1 MAWAMASG
9 ALAGGLRKQ
18 SQTGYQ
24 DSNTNNAVGPAIPQQ
39 MQDFMGVGMQRL
51 NDKIMAD
58 RQSLARRRATDAG
71 IASGNSI
78 VGAAVRPMQN
88 ATDIAAGKTCSCK

>member
-1 MAWAMASG
+1 MAWAMSAVSG
-9 ALAGGLRKQ
+9 LTRK

-24 DSNTNNAVGPAIPQQ
+24 DATTNNAVGPAIPQR

-58 RQSLARRRATDAG
+58 RQMLARRQA
-71 IASGNSI
+71 ASAAQAQA
-78 VGAAVRPMQN
+78 GAARPMQN
-88 ATDIAAGKTCSCK
+88 ITDVVAGKECNCG